1 LNYAPIAL
9 FVYNRPQHTLETVQ
23 ALLKNPECAQSDLY
37 IFSDAAKNLDAQN
50 AVSEVRAYVRQVS
63 GFQTITII
71 EREENWGLANS
82 IIDGV
87 TQLCRQYGKVIVL
100 EDDLETSPRFLHF
113 MNTMLDLYEH
123 QNNVGSISGYMF
135 PIDMDSNC
143 FFREIPL
150 SWGWATWQRAW
161 SLMETDGRLLLHTLE
176 AKSKASSFNNSGHM
190 PMIKMLKD
198 QINGKNNSWYVR
210 WAASLYLNNSLTLM
224 PNQSLVRNV
233 GIDGSGTHCAYWRF
247 NPYEVSL
254 KDEQLK
260 LFPPLTVAKDSKIER
275 KLMCYFKKV
284 HIIRYINFIYRIFG
298 FGRHKIKMN

>member
-1 LNYAPIAL
+1 MNYAPIAL

-37 IFSDAAKNLDAQN
+37 IFSDAAKNLDAQD
-50 AVSEVRAYVRQVS
+50 AVSEVRAYVRQIS
-63 GFQTITII
+63 GFQTISII

-100 EDDLETSPRFLHF
+100 EDDLETSSRFLHF

-161 SLMETDGRLLLHTLE
+161 SFMETDGRLLLHTLE
-176 AKSKASSFNNSGHM
+176 AKSKASSFNNAGHM

-260 LFPPLTVAKDSKIER
+260 LFPPLTVAKNSKIER